1 MESFFFIMEFSE
13 KDFLSDWALARPNC
27 FASRIEP
34 KKKKKKL
41 VNAKVAK
48 ENFNLYLSYS
58 HALHD
63 ILFFF
68 VVNS

>member
-1 MESFFFIMEFSE
+1 MIG
-13 KDFLSDWALARPNC
+13 ALARPNC
-27 FASRIEP
+27 FASRVEQR
-34 KKKKKKL
+34 KKL

-58 HALHD
+58 HALRD

-68 VVNS
+68 FVNS